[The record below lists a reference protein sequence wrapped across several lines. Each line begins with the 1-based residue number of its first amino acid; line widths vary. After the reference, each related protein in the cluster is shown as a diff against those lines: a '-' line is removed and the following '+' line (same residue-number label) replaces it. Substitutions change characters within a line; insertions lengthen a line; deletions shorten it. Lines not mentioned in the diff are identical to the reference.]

1 MATDRMA
8 TFLLTPRVPAPLNSL
23 CAKHSTALLVGSNY
37 VGFDF
42 NSRQHRLLRDR
53 DRIRSGVRQ
62 PMSPVETVLGG
73 VCAVLLGV
81 YLIYTMLRPER
92 F

>member
-1 MATDRMA
+1 M
-8 TFLLTPRVPAPLNSL
+8 FPLTPKARAVPSSL
-23 CAKHSTALLVGSNY
+23 CINDCTKLIVGTNY
-37 VGFDF
+37 VGFPL
-42 NSRQHRLLRDR
+42 NSREHRLLRDR
-53 DRIRSGVRQ
+53 NRIRSGVRQ

-73 VCAVLLGV
+73 VCALLLGA

>member
-1 MATDRMA
+1 MATI
-8 TFLLTPRVPAPLNSL
+8 LLTPKARAVLNSL
-23 CAKHSTALLVGSNY
+23 CANNSTALLVGYNY

>member
-1 MATDRMA
+1 MA
-8 TFLLTPRVPAPLNSL
+8 TFLLLPKALAVLNTL
-23 CAKHSTALLVGSNY
+23 CINDCTKLIVGTNY

-42 NSRQHRLLRDR
+42 NSRQHRLFRDR

-73 VCAVLLGV
+73 VCALLLGV

>member
-1 MATDRMA
+1 MDRMD
-8 TFLLTPRVPAPLNSL
+8 TFLPTPKIPDPLNSL
-23 CAKHSTALLVGSNY
+23 CAKDSTALLVGVTEY

>member
-1 MATDRMA
+1 MDRMA
-8 TFLLTPRVPAPLNSL
+8 TFLLTPRVLAPLNSL
-23 CAKHSTALLVGSNY
+23 CAKNSTALLVGATRY

>member
-1 MATDRMA
+1 MA
-8 TFLLTPRVPAPLNSL
+8 TFLLTPQSHVILIWVRTDFRIRLFNSRDNQ
-23 CAKHSTALLVGSNY
+23 H

-73 VCAVLLGV
+73 VCAVLLGA

>member
-1 MATDRMA
+1 MA
-8 TFLLTPRVPAPLNSL
+8 TFLLTPKALAVLNSL
-23 CAKHSTALLVGSNY
+23 CTNHCTALLVGTNY

-53 DRIRSGVRQ
+53 DRIRPGVRQ

>member
-1 MATDRMA
+1 MA
-8 TFLLTPRVPAPLNSL
+8 TFPLTPKAQAILNSL
-23 CAKHSTALLVGSNY
+23 CANYYTALLVGATKY